1 MPSRRAEIAMT
12 DEERA
17 QFLDEGWT
25 LQVATN
31 GPGGFPHLAAMW
43 YVMIDGVAHFTTFGK
58 SQKILNL
65 QRDPRITA
73 MLETG
78 RAYEELRGL
87 VIRGTAELNADVQ
100 TTATV
105 MSVVANKYRGLPIPT
120 ETPEAALPAAAK
132 RITVRIRPERV
143 YSWDHT
149 KLGGRY

>member
-1 MPSRRAEIAMT
+1 MT
-12 DEERA
+12 DEERER
-17 QFLDEGWT
+17 FLDEGWT

-43 YVMIDGVAHFTTFGK
+43 YVVIDGVVHFTTFGK
-58 SQKILNL
+58 SQKIVNL
-65 QRDPRITA
+65 RRDPHVTA

-87 VIRGTAELNADVQ
+87 VIRGTAELDTDVA
-100 TTATV
+100 TTAAV
-105 MSVVANKYRGLPIPT
+105 MSVVGSKYQGMPIPI
-120 ETPEAALPAAAK
+120 ETPEAALPAASK
-132 RITVRIRPERV
+132 RVTVRIRPERI

>member
-1 MPSRRAEIAMT
+1 MPSRRASIALT
-12 DEERA
+12 AEEQE

-31 GPGGFPHLAAMW
+31 GPGGFPHLAPMW
-43 YVMIDGVAHFTTFGK
+43 YVMIDGVITFTTFGK

-65 QRDPRITA
+65 QRDPKISV

-78 RAYEELRGL
+78 QAYEELRGL
-87 VIRGTAELNADVQ
+87 VIRGTAEVDTDVQ

-120 ETPEAALPAAAK
+120 DTPEAALPAAAK
-132 RITVRIRPERV
+132 RVTVRIRPERV
-143 YSWDHT
+143 YSWDHG

>member
-78 RAYEELRGL
+78 QAYEELRGL
-87 VIRGTAELNADVQ
+87 VIRGTAELDTDVQ
-100 TTATV
+100 TTAAV

-132 RITVRIRPERV
+132 RVTVRIRPERV

>member
-1 MPSRRAEIAMT
+1 MPSRRADIAMT

-43 YVMIDGVAHFTTFGK
+43 YVMIDGVVHFTTFGK
-58 SQKILNL
+58 SQKIVNL

-78 RAYEELRGL
+78 QAYEELRGL
-87 VIRGTAELNADVQ
+87 VIRGTAELDADVP
-100 TTATV
+100 TTAEV
-105 MSVVANKYRGLPIPT
+105 MSIVGNKYRGLPIPT

>member
-1 MPSRRAEIAMT
+1 MPSRRASIALT
-12 DEERA
+12 AEEQE

-31 GPGGFPHLAAMW
+31 GPGGFPHLAPMW
-43 YVMIDGVAHFTTFGK
+43 YVMIDGVVHFTTFGK

-65 QRDPRITA
+65 RRDPRISV

-78 RAYEELRGL
+78 QAYEELRGL
-87 VIRGTAELNADVQ
+87 VIRGNAEIDEDVQ
-100 TTATV
+100 TTASV
-105 MSVVANKYRGLPIPT
+105 MSVVGNKYRGLPIPT
-120 ETPEAALPAAAK
+120 ETPEEALPAASK
-132 RITVRIRPERV
+132 RVTVRVRPERV

>member
-1 MPSRRAEIAMT
+1 MT
-12 DEERA
+12 DEERER
-17 QFLDEGWT
+17 FLDEGWT

-43 YVMIDGVAHFTTFGK
+43 YVVIDGVVHFTTFGK
-58 SQKILNL
+58 SQKIVNL
-65 QRDPRITA
+65 QRDPHVTA

-87 VIRGTAELNADVQ
+87 VIRGTAELDTDVA
-100 TTATV
+100 TTAAV
-105 MSVVANKYRGLPIPT
+105 MSVVGSKYQGMPIPI
-120 ETPEAALPAAAK
+120 ETPEAALPAASK
-132 RITVRIRPERV
+132 RVTVRIRPERI

>member
-1 MPSRRAEIAMT
+1 MPSRRASIALT
-12 DEERA
+12 AEEQE

-31 GPGGFPHLAAMW
+31 GPGGFPHLAPMW
-43 YVMIDGVAHFTTFGK
+43 YVMIDGVVHFTTFGK

-65 QRDPRITA
+65 RRDPRISV

-78 RAYEELRGL
+78 QAYEELRGL
-87 VIRGTAELNADVQ
+87 VIRGNAEIDEDVQ
-100 TTATV
+100 TTASV
-105 MSVVANKYRGLPIPT
+105 MSVVGNKYRGLPIAT
-120 ETPEAALPAAAK
+120 ETPEEALPAAAK
-132 RITVRIRPERV
+132 RVTVRVRPERV

>member
-1 MPSRRAEIAMT
+1 MPSRRAAIAMT
-12 DEERA
+12 DEERE

-43 YVMIDGVAHFTTFGK
+43 YVVIDGVVHFTTFGK
-58 SQKILNL
+58 SQKIVNL
-65 QRDPRITA
+65 QRDPQITA

-78 RAYEELRGL
+78 RTYGELRGL
-87 VIRGTAELNADVQ
+87 VVRGTAELDADVQ
-100 TTATV
+100 TTAAV
-105 MSVVANKYRGLPIPT
+105 MSAVSNKYRGMPIPT

>member
-1 MPSRRAEIAMT
+1 MPSRRADIALT
-12 DEERA
+12 DEERE

-43 YVMIDGVAHFTTFGK
+43 YVMIEGVVHFTTFGK
-58 SQKILNL
+58 SQKIVNL

-78 RAYEELRGL
+78 QAYEELRGL
-87 VIRGTAELNADVQ
+87 VIRGTAELVTDVQ

-120 ETPEAALPAAAK
+120 ETPEAAMPAATK
-132 RITVRIRPERV
+132 RVTVRIRPERMH
-143 YSWDHT
+143 SWDHT

>member
-1 MPSRRAEIAMT
+1 MPSRRAAIAMT
-12 DEERA
+12 DEERE

-43 YVMIDGVAHFTTFGK
+43 YVVIDGVVHFTTFGK
-58 SQKILNL
+58 SQKIVNL
-65 QRDPRITA
+65 QRDPQITA

-78 RAYEELRGL
+78 RTYGELRGL
-87 VIRGTAELNADVQ
+87 VVRGTAELDADVQ
-100 TTATV
+100 TTAAV
-105 MSVVANKYRGLPIPT
+105 MSVVSNKYRGMPIPT

>member
-1 MPSRRAEIAMT
+1 MPSRRADIALT
-12 DEERA
+12 DEERER
-17 QFLDEGWT
+17 FLDEGWT

-43 YVMIDGVAHFTTFGK
+43 YVMIDGVVHFTTFGK
-58 SQKILNL
+58 SQKIVNL

-78 RAYEELRGL
+78 QAYEELRGL
-87 VIRGTAELNADVQ
+87 VIRGTAELDTDVA
-100 TTATV
+100 TTAAV
-105 MSVVANKYRGLPIPT
+105 MSVVGSKYQGMPIPI
-120 ETPEAALPAAAK
+120 ETPEAALPAASK
-132 RITVRIRPERV
+132 RVIVRIRPERI

>member
-1 MPSRRAEIAMT
+1 MPSRRAAIAMT
-12 DEERA
+12 DGERER
-17 QFLDEGWT
+17 FLEEGWT

-43 YVMIDGVAHFTTFGK
+43 YVLRDGLIHFTTFAK
-58 SQKILNL
+58 SQKIVNVR
-65 QRDPRITA
+65 RDPRITA

-87 VIRGTAELNADVQ
+87 VVRGAAELDEDVRA
-100 TTATV
+100 TAAV
-105 MSVVANKYRGLPIPT
+105 MSLVAQKYRGMPIPA

-132 RITVRIRPERV
+132 RVVVRIRPERV